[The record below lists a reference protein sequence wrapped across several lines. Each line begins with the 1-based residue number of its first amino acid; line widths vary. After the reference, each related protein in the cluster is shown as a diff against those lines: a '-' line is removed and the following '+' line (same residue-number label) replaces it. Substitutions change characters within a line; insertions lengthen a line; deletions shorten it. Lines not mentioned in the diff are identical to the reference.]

1 MSSSCEL
8 CLVQRV
14 LSAIAHALRFLCLP
28 LQTTATCQYRFSV
41 GGFAPGAPVQPVL
54 LDYSANTR
62 FNPGW
67 GLDESTPWHMWRLLT
82 QLRTYIR
89 LEILPVRSDLCSGF
103 SSWVVVTYLLSAS
116 RRTRRCADSPG
127 QLLAQCQS
135 LR

>member
-1 MSSSCEL
+1 
-8 CLVQRV
+8 
-14 LSAIAHALRFLCLP
+14 
-28 LQTTATCQYRFSV
+28 V

-89 LEILPVRSDLCSGF
+89 LEILPVRSDLCFGCFFLGLLSPIFQVLHDAHGGALNPQS
-103 SSWVVVTYLLSAS
+103 SSWRNVMCFV
-116 RRTRRCADSPG
+116 RT
-127 QLLAQCQS
+127 
-135 LR
+135 